1 MTIMTIMT
9 IKRDTVETT
18 FAILAMFLQQKVLS
32 QSRCTL
38 AQEETVR
45 RIMSSSAATSYSSP
59 PTGAESGL
67 SSSYEYIFIRSS
79 QLCGLS
85 NMDCIHGHG
94 HVTVVRGHW
103 PWPCHLQYEYFGKLL
118 ERIQLDECIERY
130 CGSIVGSLPTSSP
143 RGANSSSVKRKGGE
157 KVNTNQKSLNRHRPD
172 CFEMRKHL

>member
-94 HVTVVRGHW
+94 HVTVATDHDHVTSNMNILGNFW
-103 PWPCHLQYEYFGKLL
+103 KGFSLMSVLKG
-118 ERIQLDECIERY
+118 
-130 CGSIVGSLPTSSP
+130 IVE
-143 RGANSSSVKRKGGE
+143 V
-157 KVNTNQKSLNRHRPD
+157 
-172 CFEMRKHL
+172 